1 MTLKERIDAS
11 EKYIFKAVF
20 LNTTNHYD
28 TLLGG
33 TAISRRYIGV
43 LALRS

>member
-1 MTLKERIDAS
+1 MTLEERIDAS
-11 EKYIFKAVF
+11 ETYIFKAVF
-20 LNTTNHYD
+20 LNTTDHYD

-33 TAISRRYIGV
+33 TTISRRYIGV